1 MAPGASRP
9 LEGYKRHMRALAV
22 IFAAVA
28 VICMI
33 LAIAGIVTGRPSD
46 RAGYVIRAIAV
57 VCFAAAVV
65 LNIVAR

>member
-1 MAPGASRP
+1 
-9 LEGYKRHMRALAV
+9 MRALAV
-22 IFAAVA
+22 ILAAVA

-33 LAIAGIVTGRPSD
+33 VAIAGIVTGRPSD

>member
-1 MAPGASRP
+1 
-9 LEGYKRHMRALAV
+9 MRALAV
-22 IFAAVA
+22 ILAAVA

-46 RAGYVIRAIAV
+46 PAGYVIRAIAV

-65 LNIVAR
+65 LNIVAK

>member
-1 MAPGASRP
+1 
-9 LEGYKRHMRALAV
+9 MRALAV

-33 LAIAGIVTGRPSD
+33 LAIAGIVIGRPSD
-46 RAGYVIRAIAV
+46 RAGYAIRAIAV
-57 VCFAAAVV
+57 VCFAIAVV

>member
-1 MAPGASRP
+1 MRTPP
-9 LEGYKRHMRALAV
+9 PQTGYKRHMRALAV

-33 LAIAGIVTGRPSD
+33 FAIAGMVTGRPSD
-46 RAGYVIRAIAV
+46 RAGFAIRAIAV
-57 VCFAAAVV
+57 VCFAIAVV

>member
-1 MAPGASRP
+1 
-9 LEGYKRHMRALAV
+9 MRALAV

-65 LNIVAR
+65 LNIVAK

>member
-1 MAPGASRP
+1 
-9 LEGYKRHMRALAV
+9 MRALAV
-22 IFAAVA
+22 LFAAVA
-28 VICMI
+28 VICMTV
-33 LAIAGIVTGRPSD
+33 AIAGIVTGRPSD

>member
-1 MAPGASRP
+1 
-9 LEGYKRHMRALAV
+9 MRALAV

-46 RAGYVIRAIAV
+46 RAGYAIRAIAV
-57 VCFAAAVV
+57 VCFAIAVV